1 MADLEKRCSQNKLK
15 KLASSLQKYLAN
27 FSEAIKK
34 EKEGRDRKKEK
45 KEELISDNNQ
55 KTREL
60 EITKYLYEVES
71 IKNFEL
77 LNYNNLKLLFKIFL
91 FWEIL
96 INS

>member
-45 KEELISDNNQ
+45 KEELISDNSQ
-55 KTREL
+55 KAKEL

-71 IKNFEL
+71 IKNYEI
-77 LNYNNLKLLFKIFL
+77 LNYNNLSFFYH
-91 FWEIL
+91 FG
-96 INS
+96 